1 MVTVS
6 VVDDDVI
13 VRDGLTA
20 LINGIPGFK
29 CIQTYSSCEAMLN
42 NIQKCVP
49 DVLLM
54 DIIFR
59 GISGIEGVRRVK
71 ELLPNLPVLM
81 LTVHM
86 ENDMIMDA
94 LQVGAD
100 GYIVKGT
107 SPIRLVDSIK
117 EAYDGGSPMSSQI
130 ARKVLTL
137 LKQKNIFKKHNENYH
152 LNELEENILYQ
163 LAAGDTYEHI
173 GTSLNKSPNTVKYH
187 VRKIYKKLQSET
199 KSEAVAK
206 AIRLGII

>member
-1 MVTVS
+1 MITVS
-6 VVDDDVI
+6 IVDDDVI
-13 VRDGLTA
+13 VRDGLAA
-20 LINGIPGFK
+20 LINGMHGFK
-29 CIQTYSSCEAMLN
+29 CLQTYSSCESMLN

-54 DIIFR
+54 DIVFN
-59 GISGIEGVRRVK
+59 GISGIEGVKRVK

-86 ENDMIMDA
+86 ENDMIIDA

-117 EAYDGGSPMSSQI
+117 EAYDGGSPMNAQI
-130 ARKVLTL
+130 ARKILTL
-137 LKQKNIFKKHNENYH
+137 FKQKDILKKRDNEH
-152 LNELEENILYQ
+152 KLNEFEENILYK
-163 LAAGDTYEHI
+163 LAAGETYEHI
-173 GTSLNKSPNTVKYH
+173 GTNLNKSPNTVKYH
-187 VRKIYKKLQSET
+187 VRKIYKKLQAET